1 MFAATS
7 VCNHRESQQHPE
19 HRSLGELIAAA
30 SNVASGTIGIAA
42 GAGAGGGAG
51 AGAGGAA
58 AGGVVVSDVYEKTLS
73 DPRLRQHVMLLIQRT
88 TMSFVYDETDPR
100 SSCLALW
107 MERYSQVRI
116 IFIVCLFICLFF
128 YFYVHVADLF

>member
-1 MFAATS
+1 MAQAAGSASYTQEQMLAAWCKYEGRLFAATS

-30 SNVASGTIGIAA
+30 TNVASGTIGITA
-42 GAGAGGGAG
+42 G
-51 AGAGGAA
+51 GGAA
-58 AGGVVVSDVYEKTLS
+58 AGMVVSDVYEKTLA

-100 SSCLALW
+100 RSYLASW

-116 IFIVCLFICLFF
+116 FF
-128 YFYVHVADLF
+128 V